1 MPQESAR
8 PTHSWDGIA
17 QEIMQETD
25 PVKLHMLVTKLN
37 DAMLTEARERVGQR
51 FKIVRSA

>member
-8 PTHSWDGIA
+8 STHSWDGIA

-25 PVKLHMLVTKLN
+25 PVKLHMLISKLN
-37 DAMLTEARERVGQR
+37 DAMLTEARERVRQR
-51 FKIVRSA
+51 FKLVRSA